1 MASTTNQMINS
12 GKNSMDKAKDIM
24 NDSGF
29 NDADQMMD
37 TVKAGFQTAQ
47 ESAKEYADKAVKL
60 AKKNPWYVAAGAA
73 GLGLL
78 VGGLLARRRKH

>member
-1 MASTTNQMINS
+1 MASTTNQMVNS
-12 GKNSMDKAKDIM
+12 GKNSLDKAKDMM

-29 NDADQMMD
+29 NDAEQMMEK
-37 TVKAGFQTAQ
+37 VKAGFETAQ
-47 ESAKEYADKAVKL
+47 DSAKEYADKAVKL